1 MDYQLVD
8 DGTLDTVF
16 NVYDGDGEYLT
27 SVRFGQE
34 YACDFRDEGGLT
46 DEGLEE
52 LGKEAIESA
61 FDWMLDL
68 ED

>member
-16 NVYDGDGEYLT
+16 DVYDGDGEYLT